1 MNEPDLIGR
10 TSVKVEISERMI
22 FKTTRIKIILKQNRV
37 GVVYLTERVGKGV
50 VGISGL
56 GRVGKVNFGNRT

>member
-50 VGISGL
+50 VGISEL
-56 GRVGKVNFGNRT
+56 GRVSKVNFGNRT